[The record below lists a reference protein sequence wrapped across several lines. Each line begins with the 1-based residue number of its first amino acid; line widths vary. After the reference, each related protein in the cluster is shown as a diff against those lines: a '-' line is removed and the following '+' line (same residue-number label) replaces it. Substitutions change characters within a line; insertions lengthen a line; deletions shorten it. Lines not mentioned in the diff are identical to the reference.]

1 MWGSAGLNATQINL
15 VYTFQKSLM
24 RMTIGIVKYSS
35 YKDDRLSRQTDLNFL
50 ATCLLSDYIN
60 LFYGKYEVK
69 HFGI

>member
-1 MWGSAGLNATQINL
+1 MWGSARLNATQISL

-24 RMTIGIVKYSS
+24 RTTIGVVKYSS

-50 ATCLLSDYIN
+50 ATSLLSDYIN
-60 LFYGKYEVK
+60 LFYGKYEVA